1 MRAILSLIA
10 CAAAFLQFIAM
21 AEEEHL
27 FTFQPIIT
35 QKDRLNSKGERL
47 TDPVAILIQER
58 ANAHRNKQA
67 NETYFTTPAKRAEIT
82 AMLSRGELSDA
93 MKTVILK
100 ANDPVLFVT
109 VNRDSK
115 GRMAMNVGMRIR
127 DQANY
132 EEVEAMLSA
141 ELAKED
147 SEAPRGEDFMD
158 KNHPEYPRILAACEA
173 AVAMVVGEAVVID
186 ALVKMKD
193 EWVRLDGNIR
203 TKSGKNPINE
213 DTDYY
218 FEPDLTALLKKSHN
232 RWRVLTHVIAGD
244 ITASIEIPDKFPDV
258 PKELFPPIPRE
269 ALGGEDN

>member
-1 MRAILSLIA
+1 
-10 CAAAFLQFIAM
+10 
-21 AEEEHL
+21 L

-218 FEPDLTALLKKSHN
+218 FELDLTALLKKSHN